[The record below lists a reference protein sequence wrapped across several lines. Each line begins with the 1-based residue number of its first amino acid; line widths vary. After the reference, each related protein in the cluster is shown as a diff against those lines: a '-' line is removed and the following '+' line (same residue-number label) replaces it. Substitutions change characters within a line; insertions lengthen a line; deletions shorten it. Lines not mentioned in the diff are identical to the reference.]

1 MRFLYSTGVRFY
13 GFGIFIAS
21 AFNVKAREWRK
32 GRANWRSQLPTISD
46 QQVYWFHC
54 ASLGEFDQGIPV
66 MNELKR
72 KIPEAYILVSFFSP
86 SGYKYYH
93 KRNHPADHVC
103 NLPLDTPSNARF
115 FINHIQAKQAYFIKY
130 EFWGNMILEAKSMGC
145 EIFNVCGHFRSNQ
158 RFFRWHGGFFR
169 RILNQFDHFYVQ
181 SEQSSKLL
189 QSIDIKNVSVVGDT
203 RYDRVLENKDQLQ
216 GNLVIENF
224 QKDERMFIVGSSWPA
239 DESILMPVINER
251 AGKTLIAPHNV
262 DENHIQGIESKVQ
275 KKHQRFT
282 SFEADLAS
290 ELLILDTIGHLSS
303 AYSYGSIAYVGGG
316 FSGNLHNILEPAV
329 FGLPVIFGPKHYRF
343 PEAQIFINEG
353 FGFSVNSEEEL
364 RSILD
369 KIESDYARISQLARQ
384 YVESNRGAAKRI
396 IDSITS
402 N

>member
-1 MRFLYSTGVRFY
+1 
-13 GFGIFIAS
+13 
-21 AFNVKAREWRK
+21 
-32 GRANWRSQLPTISD
+32 
-46 QQVYWFHC
+46 
-54 ASLGEFDQGIPV
+54 
-66 MNELKR
+66 
-72 KIPEAYILVSFFSP
+72 
-86 SGYKYYH
+86 
-93 KRNHPADHVC
+93 
-103 NLPLDTPSNARF
+103 
-115 FINHIQAKQAYFIKY
+115 
-130 EFWGNMILEAKSMGC
+130 MGC

-316 FSGNLHNILEPAV
+316 FSGNLYNILEPAV